1 MSKNLKI
8 LIAVFLA
15 LFVAAP
21 AMAAKFAIHGDLD
34 NRFMI
39 YTNQIKWFGGDSG
52 SQSLDDDDTSDSF
65 GEIKYRIWTEMASD
79 DGTVKGVYGIEI
91 GGIKFGD
98 TANGGAFSGDG
109 KNVETRWA
117 YTDFQLPGVASKA
130 RFQMGLFTNTV
141 NKFFWSETA
150 MGVKFYTDSWYLAWL
165 RGASKLTGTGEDW
178 GDGDLDS
185 INARYD
191 MKMDAAKIGFFG
203 SYLFETSSGTYAD
216 FSGYNPLGKAPGY
229 VIKFFPEAEFSL
241 FAIGIDGSWSSSS
254 DSGKL
259 FVNWDLIYENGSIDK
274 VSFDD
279 GVTTADVDIS
289 GYLLHADVGFNF
301 GKSTITFTSYYASGQ
316 DPNDTSNDSD
326 AFISVDTD
334 ANYSIIFQEGGYT
347 NDNYFTERHYI
358 GEAGMWL
365 NKLALDYKVNEQ
377 TTVGIAGLYL
387 MTAEDL
393 QWSVG
398 TSTFNESDLGF
409 EVDAYVKHK
418 IYSNLEFALNVG
430 YLMSGDAMDYFETA
444 KTRNGSSDVDP
455 FACTAH
461 VRYQF

>member
-79 DGTVKGVYGIEI
+79 DGTVKGVYGIEV

-98 TANGGAFSGDG
+98 SANGGGFSGDG

-141 NKFFWSETA
+141 NKFFWSETI

-229 VIKFFPEAEFSL
+229 QIKTFPEAEFSL